1 MENNKD
7 KNRVYALELLNLLN
21 DGTKEFNELC
31 EVNPIFKSD
40 IDFLK
45 LRLNFIVDED
55 ERSKYDEVD
64 YEGYKDGKFIVT
76 LYDPSFTYCDD
87 GYWDLDYKARKS
99 VYEVYEDLSKINI
112 QTGHRLDIY
121 EIKAKTLRK

>member
-1 MENNKD
+1 MKNNND
-7 KNRVYALELLNLLN
+7 KNKVYAMELLCLIKEGN
-21 DGTKEFNELC
+21 KEFNKLC
-31 EVNPIFKSD
+31 QVNPIFKSD
-40 IDFLK
+40 IDCLK
-45 LRLNFIVDED
+45 LRLNSIIDED

-112 QTGHRLDIY
+112 QTGHRLDEY
-121 EIKAKTLRK
+121 EIEAKKLRK